1 MEIEKL
7 IEELKKYINGN
18 RYNHS
23 IAVMEMC
30 EKLSQKYNT
39 DVEKTKKAGLMHDLA
54 KELSE
59 ESKLL
64 YIKENN
70 IEINDVEKANID
82 LTHGKIAADICKKNY
97 GFDDEMCDA
106 IKFHTTGKEN
116 MTMLQKIVFI
126 ADKCDET
133 REYEAAQELRTK
145 ALIDIDQAI
154 IENIDYTIKKQ
165 IELNRPILEKSIETR
180 NFILINTKK

>member
-54 KELSE
+54 KELTE
-59 ESKLL
+59 ETKLL
-64 YIKENN
+64 YIKENRRM
-70 IEINDVEKANID
+70 
-82 LTHGKIAADICKKNY
+82 Y
-97 GFDDEMCDA
+97 G
-106 IKFHTTGKEN
+106 
-116 MTMLQKIVFI
+116 
-126 ADKCDET
+126 
-133 REYEAAQELRTK
+133 LR
-145 ALIDIDQAI
+145 
-154 IENIDYTIKKQ
+154 
-165 IELNRPILEKSIETR
+165 
-180 NFILINTKK
+180 